1 MASKVRTITVDCA
14 DPKRL
19 ADFWT
24 AALNYQLKDI
34 DEEGALIVDPTGEGT
49 QILFLIVPEG
59 KTVKNRL
66 HFDLRPEDTRD
77 AEVVRLQA
85 LGATVYATFGWTVMQ
100 DPEGNEFCVEKG
112 PGDVK
117 ETSTETAATPA

>member
-14 DPKRL
+14 SPKKL

-24 AALNYQLKDI
+24 AALNYSLKDI

-59 KTVKNRL
+59 KAVKNRI

-77 AEVVRLQA
+77 AEVARLQT
-85 LGATVYATFGWTVMQ
+85 LGATIYATFGWTVMQ

-117 ETSTETAATPA
+117 EAPADTSAAPA

>member
-1 MASKVRTITVDCA
+1 MASKVRTLTIDCA
-14 DPKRL
+14 DPKKL

-34 DEEGALIVDPTGEGT
+34 DEEGALIFDPTGEGT
-49 QILFLIVPEG
+49 QILFQIVPEG

-85 LGATVYATFGWTVMQ
+85 LGATVQAQFGWTVMQ
-100 DPEGNEFCVEKG
+100 DPEGNEFCVETG
-112 PGDVK
+112 PGDK
-117 ETSTETAATPA
+117 KKSEETQA

>member
-1 MASKVRTITVDCA
+1 MASKVHTFTIDCA
-14 DPKRL
+14 DPKKL

-34 DEEGALIVDPTGEGT
+34 DEEDALIFDPTGEGT
-49 QILFLIVPEG
+49 QILFQIVPEG

-77 AEVVRLQA
+77 AEVVRLEA
-85 LGATVYATFGWTVMQ
+85 LGATVQAQFGWTVMQ
-100 DPEGNEFCVEKG
+100 DPEGNEFCVETG
-112 PGDVK
+112 PGDK
-117 ETSTETAATPA
+117 KKPDAAQA

>member
-1 MASKVRTITVDCA
+1 MASKVRTITIDCA
-14 DPKRL
+14 DPKKL

-24 AALNYQLKDI
+24 AALNYRLKDI
-34 DEEGALIVDPTGEGT
+34 DEEDALIFDPTGEGT
-49 QILFLIVPEG
+49 QILFQVVPEG

-85 LGATVYATFGWTVMQ
+85 LGATVQAEFSWTVML

-112 PGDVK
+112 PGDGK
-117 ETSTETAATPA
+117 KQADESAQA

>member
-1 MASKVRTITVDCA
+1 MASKVRTITIDCA
-14 DPKRL
+14 NPKKL

-24 AALNYQLKDI
+24 AALNYELKDI
-34 DEEGALIVDPTGEGT
+34 DEEDALIVDPTGEGT
-49 QILFLIVPEG
+49 QILFQLVPEG

-85 LGATVYATFGWTVMQ
+85 LGATVQAEFNWTVML

-112 PGDVK
+112 PGDK
-117 ETSTETAATPA
+117 KNQEAPQA

>member
-1 MASKVRTITVDCA
+1 MASKVRTITIDCA
-14 DPKRL
+14 NPKKL

-85 LGATVYATFGWTVMQ
+85 LGATVYAQFAWTVMQ
-100 DPEGNEFCVEKG
+100 DPEGNEFCVETG
-112 PGDVK
+112 PGDK
-117 ETSTETAATPA
+117 KKQEEGTQA

>member
-1 MASKVRTITVDCA
+1 MFSRQQDRAERRANNNTRRVKAWYERQIG
-14 DPKRL
+14 PKGHS
-19 ADFWT
+19 
-24 AALNYQLKDI
+24 Y
-34 DEEGALIVDPTGEGT
+34 LINARKESLR
-49 QILFLIVPEG
+49 IWPEG

-85 LGATVYATFGWTVMQ
+85 LGATVYAQYDWTVMQ

-112 PGDVK
+112 PGDRK
-117 ETSTETAATPA
+117 AQAAPSAQA